1 MVAQRCKK
9 KEKATCAKAQGPK
22 HKVKWTNILKEPEPP
37 MSAYNLYFQEERA
50 RLLGTECTLVLR
62 RSKKKSKQQAVP
74 HGVISFQDLSKHVGK
89 TWRELAKDKRKRYT
103 AMYEDTKR
111 QYKEEMEA
119 YDEAVQNALD
129 RAQRKRERTVSA
141 CVKDESSNDADTDV
155 ITSSTDPDSEEK
167 NSCDRAVIVIDDCT
181 NRGSGIQKEE
191 ECQPDEIEPMK
202 LNDMCSLSTPSKQEQ
217 LHLSLNEDEELE
229 PMENGDM
236 CSHKDQDEERPS
248 VDMQLIMDALGDL
261 IPSIETMQENSMVE
275 LEEDLQYVLEEF
287 QMDVP
292 EPLFCC

>member
-1 MVAQRCKK
+1 MVAQRSNK
-9 KEKATCAKAQGPK
+9 KEKATCAKSEGPK
-22 HKVKWTNILKEPEPP
+22 RKLKWTSILKEPEPP

-89 TWRELAKDKRKRYT
+89 TWRELSKDKRKRYKQ
-103 AMYEDTKR
+103 MYEDTKK

-119 YDEAVQNALD
+119 YDEAVQNALN

-141 CVKDESSNDADTDV
+141 CAKDEISNDAATDV
-155 ITSSTDPDSEEK
+155 NTISTDSEEK
-167 NSCDRAVIVIDDCT
+167 NTGDRAVLIVIEDCT
-181 NRGSGIQKEE
+181 NRGSGSQKEE
-191 ECQPDEIEPMK
+191 ECQTEEIEPMK
-202 LNDMCSLSTPSKQEQ
+202 LNDICCQSAPSKQEQ
-217 LHLSLNEDEELE
+217 THRSLIEDEELE
-229 PMENGDM
+229 PMEVGDM
-236 CSHKDQDEERPS
+236 CSDKDQDEKRPS
-248 VDMQLIMDALGDL
+248 MDMERIIAALDDL
-261 IPSIETMQENSMVE
+261 IPSMEIMQAKSMVE

-287 QMDVP
+287 QLDVP